1 MKPNAALENQPVV
14 RTLEE
19 FDPSSG
25 SLVERAL
32 FNHRGLFMG
41 ICLAITLALGYGMTR
56 LKLNASFEKT
66 IPTHHPYVATYLK
79 HKSDLGGLGNAVRI
93 AVETTKDSIY
103 DAEYLATLQKISDE
117 VFLMP
122 GVDRAYMKSLWTPS
136 TVWRGVTEEG
146 FESGPVIPNDYTG
159 TPENVAQVRRNVERS
174 GEIGTLVAM
183 NGKSSIVYVPL
194 LPKDTATGQ
203 PLDYGKLSR
212 QLEEIREKYQSP
224 TVKIHITG
232 FAKVLGD
239 LIGALRWFVLFF
251 IAAILIDAGL
261 RQYYIRCWRSTGL
274 MVACSLIAVVWQLG
288 LLPFLGYELD
298 PYSILVPFLI
308 FSIGMSHGSQ
318 KMNGIMQDI
327 GRGTHRV
334 VAARYTFRRL
344 FLPGLTA
351 LLADAVGFLVLFA
364 IRIQVIQDLAVTSSI
379 GVAILIFTN

>member
-1 MKPNAALENQPVV
+1 MKGTSSLENQPVV
-14 RTLEE
+14 RLLEE
-19 FDPSSG
+19 FDPRSG

-32 FNHRGLFMG
+32 FNHRGLFMM
-41 ICLAITLALGYGMTR
+41 ICLAITLILGYSMTG
-56 LKLNASFEKT
+56 LELNASFEKT
-66 IPTHHPYVATYLK
+66 IPANHPYVANYLK

-103 DAEYLATLQKISDE
+103 DAEYLATLQTISDE

-122 GVDRAYMKSLWTPS
+122 GVDRAYMKSLWTPA
-136 TVWRGVTEEG
+136 TQWRGVTEEG

-159 TPENVAQVRRNVERS
+159 TPDNVAQVRRNVERS

-194 LPKDTATGQ
+194 LSKDSATGR
-203 PLDYGKLSR
+203 PLDYGKLS
-212 QLEEIREKYQSP
+212 QSLEKLREKYQRP
-224 TVKIHITG
+224 TVKIRITG

-239 LIGALRWFVLFF
+239 LIGALRWFLLFF

-261 RQYYIRCWRSTGL
+261 RQFYIRCWRSTGL

-327 GRGTHRV
+327 GRGTHKV